1 MKKLTLLLALST
13 IVTFARAQ
21 AKLRLGVSAGLNET
35 AYNLYTLHSDWKSGL
50 HAGIFGELPVAQ
62 KIGIEADLLYS
73 AKGGSQHSESGVP
86 SSSERLNY
94 LSLPILCNFHLTN
107 RFTVQAGPEISVL
120 LSASYHSGNYS
131 GATHGLFRS
140 FDSGIAAGIFY
151 DLPAGFSVGI
161 RYIQGFKPITKEL
174 TFSDVN
180 GNTLSSGAYGN
191 NMAAQLTVHYTL
203 RQSKGL

>member
-50 HAGIFGELPVAQ
+50 HAGIFGELPVAK

-94 LSLPILCNFHLTN
+94 LSLPIL
-107 RFTVQAGPEISVL
+107 
-120 LSASYHSGNYS
+120 
-131 GATHGLFRS
+131 
-140 FDSGIAAGIFY
+140 
-151 DLPAGFSVGI
+151 PAGFSFGI
-161 RYIQGFKPITKEL
+161 RYVQGFKPITKEL

-180 GNTLSSGAYGN
+180 GNTLSSGTYGN
-191 NMAAQLTVHYTL
+191 NLAAQLTVHYTL
-203 RQSKGL
+203 RQPKGL